1 MQHVTERRRRVTQAE
16 VARLAGVSQ
25 AMVSL
30 VLNGSDGV
38 RVAPQTRKRVEEALR
53 QTGYTVD
60 IMGRRLRGKSNR
72 ILGVF
77 TYESVFP
84 SGSADFYGPFL
95 GGIEEESE
103 AQGFD
108 LLLFTS
114 PGRRQGRRKVYEQ
127 GSNRLGI
134 ADGCIL
140 LGRHTDRD
148 ELDRLVDERFPF
160 VFIGRRESSAGPVS
174 YVGADYAAATAAL
187 YERMWA
193 LGHRKVAL
201 VGYRE
206 ESESTADRRTGYLA
220 ASRRHRKAPMALTDD
235 DPSSVFDRLRADG
248 VTAALVETTEMAAAL
263 RALYVHAGLAVP
275 GDLSIGVLG
284 DTDPTQTS
292 AWPRHAAAEADD
304 WTTFRI
310 PRREMGARAVRT
322 LVGMLRG
329 EMEPGRGTQV
339 LLPCEL
345 VDGATTAQA
354 PARPRTRG

>member
-1 MQHVTERRRRVTQAE
+1 MTEQRKRVTQAE
-16 VARLAGVSQ
+16 VAKLAGVSQ

-30 VLNGSDGV
+30 VLNGSDV
-38 RVAPQTRKRVEEALR
+38 RIAPETRTRVEEVLR
-53 QTGYTVD
+53 ETGYVVD
-60 IMGRRLRGKSNR
+60 ILGRRLRGKANQ

-77 TYESVFP
+77 TYEAVFP

-103 AQGFD
+103 TQGFD

-114 PGRRQGRRKVYEQ
+114 PGRRQGRRQVYEQ

-148 ELDRLVDERFPF
+148 ELDRLIDERFPF
-160 VFIGRRESSAGPVS
+160 VFIGRRESSAGLVS

-187 YERMWA
+187 YERLWS
-193 LGHRKVAL
+193 LGHRRVAL

-206 ESESTADRRTGYLA
+206 ESESTADRRSGYLHA
-220 ASRRHRKAPMALTDD
+220 CRRHHKTPIAMTDA
-235 DPSSVFDRLRADG
+235 DPSQVFERLRAERA
-248 VTAALVETTEMAAAL
+248 TAALVESTDMAAAL
-263 RALYVHAGLAVP
+263 LALAQGSGLRVP
-275 GDLSIGVLG
+275 DDLSIGVLG
-284 DTDPTQTS
+284 DADPTQTS
-292 AWPRHAAAEADD
+292 TWPVPPSPAVE

-310 PRREMGARAVRT
+310 PRREMGVRAVRM
-322 LVGMLRG
+322 LAAMLRG
-329 EMEPGRGTQV
+329 EVEPGPQTQV

-345 VDGATTAQA
+345 RDGATFAEA
-354 PARPRTRG
+354 AAASGSP

>member
-1 MQHVTERRRRVTQAE
+1 MTEQRKRITQAE

-30 VLNGSDGV
+30 VLNGSDV
-38 RVAPQTRKRVEEALR
+38 RIAPETRARVEDVLR
-53 QTGYTVD
+53 ETGYVVD
-60 IMGRRLRGKSNR
+60 IMGRRLRGKSNQ

-77 TYESVFP
+77 TYEAVFP

-103 AQGFD
+103 VQGFD

-114 PGRRQGRRKVYEQ
+114 PGRRQGRRQVYEQ

-160 VFIGRRESSAGPVS
+160 VFIGRRESSAGLVS
-174 YVGADYAAATAAL
+174 YVGADYAAATAAM
-187 YERMWA
+187 YERLWS
-193 LGHRKVAL
+193 LGHRRVAL

-206 ESESTADRRTGYLA
+206 ESESTADRRSGYLRA
-220 ASRRHRKAPMALTDD
+220 CRRHRKAPLALTDAD
-235 DPSSVFDRLRADG
+235 LSQVFEQLRREQ
-248 VTAALVETTEMAAAL
+248 VTAALVETTDAAAAL
-263 RALYVHAGLAVP
+263 LALAESAGLRVP
-275 GDLSIGVLG
+275 EDLSIGVLG
-284 DTDPTQTS
+284 DTDPSQTS
-292 AWPRHAAAEADD
+292 TWPVPRLPAVE

-310 PRREMGARAVRT
+310 PRREMGARAVRI
-322 LVGMLRG
+322 LAAMLRG
-329 EMEPGRGTQV
+329 ETEPGRDTQV
-339 LLPCEL
+339 LLPCVL
-345 VDGATTAQA
+345 LDGATVAEA
-354 PARPRTRG
+354 PGPRR

>member
-1 MQHVTERRRRVTQAE
+1 
-16 VARLAGVSQ
+16 
-25 AMVSL
+25 MVSL
-30 VLNGSDGV
+30 VLNDSDGV
-38 RVAPQTRKRVEEALR
+38 RVSPQTRMRVEDALR

-77 TYESVFP
+77 TYESAFP
-84 SGSADFYGPFL
+84 SASADFYGPFL
-95 GGIEEESE
+95 GGIEEEAES
-103 AQGFD
+103 QGFD

-114 PGRRQGRRKVYEQ
+114 PGRRHGRRKVYEK

-148 ELDRLVDERFPF
+148 ELDHLVNERFPF

-187 YERMWA
+187 YERAWS
-193 LGHRKVAL
+193 LGHRRVAL

-206 ESESTADRRTGYLA
+206 ESESTADRRTGYLRA
-220 ASRRHRKAPMALTDD
+220 CRRHRRAPMALTDD
-235 DPSSVFDRLRADG
+235 DPSSVFDRLRAEQ

-263 RALYVHAGLAVP
+263 HALSVEAGLRVP
-275 GDLSIGVLG
+275 HDLSIGVLG

-292 AWPRHAAAEADD
+292 SWPLERRSELD

-322 LVGMLRG
+322 LVGMLR
-329 EMEPGRGTQV
+329 EDLPPGRRTQI
-339 LLPCEL
+339 LLPCDL
-345 VDGATTAQA
+345 TDGATVAA
-354 PARPRTRG
+354 PPRPRA

>member
-1 MQHVTERRRRVTQAE
+1 

-30 VLNGSDGV
+30 VLNGSNGV
-38 RVAPQTRKRVEEALR
+38 RVTPETRKRVEDALR

-95 GGIEEESE
+95 GGIEEEAES
-103 AQGFD
+103 QGFD

-114 PGRRQGRRKVYEQ
+114 PGRRHGRRKVYEQ

-148 ELDRLVDERFPF
+148 ELARLVAERFPF
-160 VFIGRRESSAGPVS
+160 VFIGRRESPFGPVG
-174 YVGADYAAATAAL
+174 YVGADYAGATADL
-187 YERMWA
+187 YERLWS
-193 LGHRKVAL
+193 LGHRRVAL

-206 ESESTADRRTGYLA
+206 ESESTADRRAGYLA
-220 ASRRHRKAPMALTDD
+220 ACRRHRALSLAVADD
-235 DPSSVFDRLRADG
+235 DPSSVFEHLRSER
-248 VTAALVETTEMAAAL
+248 VTAALVETTEMAEAL
-263 RALYVHAGLAVP
+263 RALAARSGLDVP
-275 GDLSIGVLG
+275 DDLSIGVLG
-284 DTDPTQTS
+284 DPDPTQTS
-292 AWPRHAAAEADD
+292 TWPLLPSSEVD
-304 WTTFRI
+304 WTMFRI
-310 PRREMGARAVRT
+310 PRRQMGVLAVRI
-322 LVGMLRG
+322 LVGLLRG
-329 EMEPGRGTQV
+329 ELRPGRDAQV
-339 LLPCEL
+339 LLSCEI
-345 VDGATTAQA
+345 VAGETM
-354 PARPRTRG
+354 ARPGTQRS

>member
-1 MQHVTERRRRVTQAE
+1 
-16 VARLAGVSQ
+16 
-25 AMVSL
+25 MVSL
-30 VLNGSDGV
+30 VLNDSDGV
-38 RVAPQTRKRVEEALR
+38 RVSPETRKRVEDALR

-60 IMGRRLRGKSNR
+60 IMGRRLRGKSNQ

-77 TYESVFP
+77 TYESAFP

-114 PGRRQGRRKVYEQ
+114 PGRRHGRRKVYEQ

-148 ELDRLVDERFPF
+148 ELDHLVNERFPF

-187 YERMWA
+187 YDRVWS
-193 LGHRKVAL
+193 LGHRRVAL
-201 VGYRE
+201 VGYHE
-206 ESESTADRRTGYLA
+206 ESESTADRRSGYLRA
-220 ASRRHRKAPMALTDD
+220 CRRHRKTPLALTDD
-235 DPSSVFDRLRADG
+235 EPSSVFDQLRAEQ

-263 RALYVHAGLAVP
+263 HDLSVSSGLRVP
-275 GDLSIGVLG
+275 DDLSIGVLG

-292 AWPRHAAAEADD
+292 SWPLERRSEMD

-310 PRREMGARAVRT
+310 PRRDMGARAVRT
-322 LVGMLRG
+322 LVGMLCDDVQ
-329 EMEPGRGTQV
+329 PGRKTQI

-345 VDGATTAQA
+345 IDGATVAAA
-354 PARPRTRG
+354 PGARR

>member
-1 MQHVTERRRRVTQAE
+1 
-16 VARLAGVSQ
+16 
-25 AMVSL
+25 MVSL
-30 VLNGSDGV
+30 VLNDSDGV
-38 RVAPQTRKRVEEALR
+38 RVAPETRKRVEEALR
-53 QTGYTVD
+53 RTGYTVD

-72 ILGVF
+72 IIGVF
-77 TYESVFP
+77 TYEAVFP

-114 PGRRQGRRKVYEQ
+114 PGRRQGRRKVYEE

-174 YVGADYAAATAAL
+174 YVGGDYAAATAEL
-187 YERMWA
+187 YERLWS
-193 LGHRKVAL
+193 LGHRRIAL

-206 ESESTADRRTGYLA
+206 ESESTADRRTGYLRA
-220 ASRRHRKAPMALTDD
+220 CRKHRKAPLALSDD
-235 DPSSVFDRLRADG
+235 DPSAVYERLRADG
-248 VTAALVETTEMAAAL
+248 VTAALVEAAEMAAAL
-263 RALYVHAGLAVP
+263 RALATGAGLRVP
-275 GDLSIGVLG
+275 EDLSIGVLG
-284 DTDPTQTS
+284 DADPTQTS
-292 AWPRHAAAEADD
+292 GWPVRAVPDVD

-310 PRREMGARAVRT
+310 PRRAMGARAVRI
-322 LVGMLRG
+322 LVDMLLG
-329 EMEPGRGTQV
+329 DAAPGRETQV
-339 LLPCEL
+339 LLPCDL
-345 VDGATTAQA
+345 VDGTTVTTA
-354 PARPRTRG
+354 PHR

>member
-1 MQHVTERRRRVTQAE
+1 MQHVTQRRKRVTQAE

-30 VLNGSDGV
+30 VLNDSDGV
-38 RVAPQTRKRVEEALR
+38 RVAPETRKRVEEALR

-77 TYESVFP
+77 TYEAVFP
-84 SGSADFYGPFL
+84 SGTADFYGPFL

-114 PGRRQGRRKVYEQ
+114 PGRRQGRRKVYEK

-174 YVGADYAAATAAL
+174 YVGGDYAAATAAL
-187 YERMWA
+187 HERLWS
-193 LGHRKVAL
+193 LGHRRVAL

-206 ESESTADRRTGYLA
+206 ESESTADRRDGYLRA
-220 ASRRHRKAPMALTDD
+220 CRRHRKTPLALTDV
-235 DPSSVFDRLRADG
+235 DPSAVFERLRADR
-248 VTAALVETTEMAAAL
+248 VTAALVETTEMAVAL
-263 RALYVHAGLAVP
+263 HALAMNSGLRVP
-275 GDLSIGVLG
+275 EDLSIGVLG

-292 AWPRHAAAEADD
+292 SWPLRATPEID

-310 PRREMGARAVRT
+310 PRREMGSRAVRI

-329 EMEPGRGTQV
+329 DIEPGRRSQV

-345 VDGATTAQA
+345 VDGSTVAEAPRTTA
-354 PARPRTRG
+354 R

>member
-1 MQHVTERRRRVTQAE
+1 M
-16 VARLAGVSQ
+16 ARLAGVSQ

-30 VLNGSDGV
+30 VLNESDAV

-60 IMGRRLRGKSNR
+60 IMGRRLRGKSNQ

-77 TYESVFP
+77 TYEAVFP

-127 GSNRLGI
+127 GSNGLGI

-140 LGRHTDRD
+140 LGRHTDRE

-187 YERMWA
+187 YERLWS
-193 LGHRKVAL
+193 LGHRRVAL

-206 ESESTADRRTGYLA
+206 ESESTADRRSGYLRA
-220 ASRRHRKAPMALTDD
+220 CRRHRKTPLALTDD
-235 DPSSVFDRLRADG
+235 DPSSVFDRLHAEQ
-248 VTAALVETTEMAAAL
+248 VTAVLVETTEMAAAL
-263 RALYVHAGLAVP
+263 RALSVRSGLRVP
-275 GDLSIGVLG
+275 DDLSIGVLG

-292 AWPRHAAAEADD
+292 SLPLGTKADVD
-304 WTTFRI
+304 WTRFRI
-310 PRREMGARAVRT
+310 PRREMGARAVRI
-322 LVGMLRG
+322 LVGMLSDDVL
-329 EMEPGRGTQV
+329 PGRKTQV

-345 VDGATTAQA
+345 VAGATVAEA
-354 PARPRTRG
+354 PRARR

>member
-1 MQHVTERRRRVTQAE
+1 MRDVTQRRRRVTQAE

-30 VLNGSDGV
+30 VLNDSDGV
-38 RVAPQTRKRVEEALR
+38 RVAPETRKRVEEALR
-53 QTGYTVD
+53 RTGYTVD

-72 ILGVF
+72 IIGVF
-77 TYESVFP
+77 TYEAVFP

-114 PGRRQGRRKVYEQ
+114 PGRRQGRRKVYEE

-174 YVGADYAAATAAL
+174 YVGGDYAAATAEL
-187 YERMWA
+187 YERLWS
-193 LGHRKVAL
+193 LGHRRIAL

-206 ESESTADRRTGYLA
+206 ESESTADRRTGYLRA
-220 ASRRHRKAPMALTDD
+220 CRKHRKAPLALSDD
-235 DPSSVFDRLRADG
+235 DPSAVYERLRADG
-248 VTAALVETTEMAAAL
+248 VTAALVEAAEMAAAL
-263 RALYVHAGLAVP
+263 RALATGAGLRVP
-275 GDLSIGVLG
+275 EDLSIGVLG
-284 DTDPTQTS
+284 DADPTQTS
-292 AWPRHAAAEADD
+292 GWPVRAVPDVD

-310 PRREMGARAVRT
+310 PRRAMGARAVRI
-322 LVGMLRG
+322 LVDMLLG
-329 EMEPGRGTQV
+329 DAAPGRETQV
-339 LLPCEL
+339 LLPCDL
-345 VDGATTAQA
+345 VDGTTVTTA
-354 PARPRTRG
+354 PHR